1 MGRNKI
7 RLKLE
12 GNKRGLKLGSPN
24 IIGARNSKASFL
36 PCPLFVSRNQP
47 LVVSVI
53 GDKHECGESRMDDPR
68 NPRKWNF
75 INSLPPENDWTRS
88 RPIPVS
94 RLITN
99 LFVRFHRC
107 SRVYR
112 FIAPLILP
120 TRGPISR
127 PISDLSSSVCACVNN
142 GQFRSIRVISF
153 HPPLTLFHL
162 LTVMGIVFHTLTDP
176 TDSRSRRKRPADSD
190 PSPPWPTLS

>member
-1 MGRNKI
+1 MANHGWMI
-7 RLKLE
+7 LE
-12 GNKRGLKLGSPN
+12 TLENGISLIPS
-24 IIGARNSKASFL
+24 
-36 PCPLFVSRNQP
+36 
-47 LVVSVI
+47 
-53 GDKHECGESRMDDPR
+53 
-68 NPRKWNF
+68 PRKRLNSISANSGVPVNYEF
-75 INSLPPENDWTRS
+75 IRSFPP
-88 RPIPVS
+88 
-94 RLITN
+94 
-99 LFVRFHRC
+99 C